1 MPRPIIDRRH
11 RYDVPLKLAA
21 VVLVMVAAATSTRT
35 QTVESSLALRVARRD
50 ALLLARAGGTR
61 APRPTTSV
69 VGAVWSAND
78 QPVVQVRVRLRM
90 VISGSVAAEAVTNDA
105 GEFAF
110 ERLMSDTYMVEVASE
125 GGDLLAVGQ
134 PITVAP
140 GETVATF
147 VRLPP
152 PPAWYLTAAALL
164 GGSSSGGNAAT
175 RGVAIFLPDTA
186 VTVISTAATAGVTGL
201 GDIGRKVS
209 GEQ

>member
-1 MPRPIIDRRH
+1 
-11 RYDVPLKLAA
+11 
-21 VVLVMVAAATSTRT
+21 
-35 QTVESSLALRVARRD
+35 
-50 ALLLARAGGTR
+50 
-61 APRPTTSV
+61 
-69 VGAVWSAND
+69 
-78 QPVVQVRVRLRM
+78 M

-110 ERLMSDTYMVEVASE
+110 VQLMSDTYMVEVASE

-152 PPAWYLTAAALL
+152 PPAWYTTAAALL
-164 GGSSSGGNAAT
+164 GGVSSSGNAAT
-175 RGVAIFLPDTA
+175 RGVTAVLSDTFGNTA

-201 GDIGRKVS
+201 GDLGRKVS
-209 GEQ
+209 GEK

>member
-1 MPRPIIDRRH
+1 
-11 RYDVPLKLAA
+11 
-21 VVLVMVAAATSTRT
+21 
-35 QTVESSLALRVARRD
+35 
-50 ALLLARAGGTR
+50 
-61 APRPTTSV
+61 
-69 VGAVWSAND
+69 
-78 QPVVQVRVRLRM
+78 M